1 MRKILV
7 NKIRCKKC
15 GDIIESKSVHDFNFC
30 KCESVAADG
39 GHDYLRR
46 LGELEDW
53 EDLSVCETIDEEHGV
68 LSIEDIT
75 KICERVFAQY
85 DVEYAYLFG
94 SYAKGRATEK
104 SDVDILISTSVTGLA
119 FLGLVEELRV
129 ELHKKVDILDKN
141 QLTGNLEL
149 TEEILKDGIMIYG

>member
-30 KCESVAADG
+30 KCESVAVDG
-39 GHDYLRR
+39 GHDYLR
-46 LGELEDW
+46 
-53 EDLSVCETIDEEHGV
+53 
-68 LSIEDIT
+68 
-75 KICERVFAQY
+75 
-85 DVEYAYLFG
+85 
-94 SYAKGRATEK
+94 
-104 SDVDILISTSVTGLA
+104 
-119 FLGLVEELRV
+119 RV